1 MKCPYCNGDHPD
13 EFKYCPCT
21 GKEIKSQFKACTNE
35 SCRDY
40 GKYILPLEA
49 RFCAE
54 CGSPIKGKDA
64 PEKTLNPGDSEIV
77 VVCSGYGSF
86 IQVGKLVESE
96 SFRRTKRIRLSA
108 GKNVISMK
116 NCPELKYGFSFDRYS
131 DNPRLIK
138 KIILDNYDTSSVTDM
153 SGMFFGCSSLK
164 SLDLSGFDTSS
175 VTDMRCLFSGCS
187 SLKSLDLS
195 CFDTSAVTNMMC
207 MFSGCSSL
215 KSLDLSC
222 FDTSSVTNMRA
233 MFSGCSSLSSLDL
246 SSFDTSSVTDM
257 MWMFSGCSSLVSLD
271 LSGFDT
277 SSVTDMRSMF
287 YGCSSLSSLDL
298 SCFDT
303 SSVTNMMCM
312 FDGCSEYIRNKYRY
326 LERR

>member
-1 MKCPYCNGDHPD
+1 MKCPYCKGDHLD

-21 GKEIKSQFKACTNE
+21 GKEIKLQFKACTNE
-35 SCRDY
+35 SCREY
-40 GKYILPLEA
+40 GKYILSLEA
-49 RFCAE
+49 RFCPE

-86 IQVGKLVESE
+86 IQVGKLVELE
-96 SFRRTKRIRLSA
+96 SFRRTKRIRLRA
-108 GKNVISMK
+108 GKNVISVK
-116 NCPELKYGFSFDRYS
+116 NCPELKYGFSFNRS
-131 DNPRLIK
+131 KDNPRFIK
-138 KIILDNYDTSSVTDM
+138 RIILDNYDTSSVTDM
-153 SGMFFGCSSLK
+153 GGMFFGCSSLS

-175 VTDMRCLFSGCS
+175 VTDMGS
-187 SLKSLDLS
+187 
-195 CFDTSAVTNMMC
+195 
-207 MFSGCSSL
+207 
-215 KSLDLSC
+215 
-222 FDTSSVTNMRA
+222 

-246 SSFDTSSVTDM
+246 SGFDTSSVTDM

-277 SSVTDMRSMF
+277 SSVTNMMAMF
-287 YGCSSLSSLDL
+287 SGCSSLSSLDL
-298 SCFDT
+298 SGFDT
-303 SSVTNMMCM
+303 SSVTDMMRMFDGCSSLVSLDLSGFDTSSVTDMMCM

>member
-49 RFCAE
+49 RFCPE

-195 CFDTSAVTNMMC
+195 CFDTS
-207 MFSGCSSL
+207 
-215 KSLDLSC
+215 
-222 FDTSSVTNMRA
+222 SVTNMRA